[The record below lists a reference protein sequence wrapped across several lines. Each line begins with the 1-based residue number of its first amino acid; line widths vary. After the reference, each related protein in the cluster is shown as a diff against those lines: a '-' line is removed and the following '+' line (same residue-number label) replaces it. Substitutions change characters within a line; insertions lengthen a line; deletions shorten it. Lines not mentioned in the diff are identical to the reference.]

1 MWKKRYLKYKEL
13 LRRKVCAI
21 PHRVYAFALLLSCM
35 IGTLFCLQE
44 NLHMVYVTDSDG
56 ACRLVTTHHTESEAL
71 LELADMHAENYDRI
85 SYTSYA
91 DNLSNL
97 NVQRAFPVT
106 VEADGVVYTDNI
118 VEGTVEEVLAH
129 LGIQMGE
136 HDYTVPSLNS
146 EVQQGAEIQVNRV
159 DYVDTVT
166 YEDIPYE
173 TVHSYTS
180 EFYKK
185 RGRTVVRQKGQVGQ
199 KAITNRERWVNG
211 ELESSQMIATQITK
225 QPKDEIIR
233 SYRAGA
239 PVSPRLGPDGTTNPP
254 SSYKT
259 MYNGKAT
266 GYHSKSGGRGSAGLG
281 LSYGTV
287 AVDPRKIP
295 YGSLLYI
302 ASPDGKFV
310 YGYAIATDT
319 GTALQEGHVLVDLYY
334 ETEQE
339 ALLNGAQ
346 TVNVY
351 VVK

>member
-1 MWKKRYLKYKEL
+1 MWKKHYLKYKEL
-13 LRRKVCAI
+13 LRRKVCAV
-21 PHRVYAFALLLSCM
+21 PHRVYAFGLLLTCM
-35 IGTLFCLQE
+35 LVTLTCLQE

-56 ACRLVTTHHTESEAL
+56 ACRLVTTHQTEPETL
-71 LELADMHAENYDRI
+71 LELANMRAESFDRV
-85 SYTSYA
+85 SYVSYA
-91 DNLSNL
+91 DHLSNL
-97 NVQRAFPVT
+97 NVQRAFSVT
-106 VEADGVVYTDNI
+106 VEADGETYTDHV
-118 VEGTVEEVLAH
+118 VEGTVQDVLEH
-129 LGIQMGE
+129 LNISMGE
-136 HDYTVPSLNS
+136 HDYTVPSLHS
-146 EVQQGAEIQVNRV
+146 EVQQGEVIQVNRV
-159 DYVDTVT
+159 TYVDTVT

-173 TVHSYTS
+173 TVYSYTS

-185 RGRTVVRQKGQVGQ
+185 RGKTVVRQEGQVGK

-211 ELESSQMIATQITK
+211 ELESSQMIAAEITK
-225 QPKDEIIR
+225 QPKNQIIR
-233 SYRAGA
+233 AYRAGA

-259 MYNGKAT
+259 VFNGKAT
-266 GYHSKSGGRGSAGLG
+266 AYHSQSGGRGSSGLG
-281 LSYGTV
+281 LGYGTV
-287 AVDPRKIP
+287 AVDPSKIP

-319 GTALQEGHVLVDLYY
+319 GTALREGKILIDLYY
-334 ETEQE
+334 ETAQE